1 MYVSVYVCMYV
12 CMYVHTRTLVV
23 CVCLVL
29 SLSLS
34 LALYQQNQVDVVRIC
49 GPIYGISGV
58 YSPYLW
64 PYIVRICGHV
74 LPIFFVL
81 VSIFGYILG
90 IYCQGGAPVF
100 IFFIDARDGTAGGLV
115 GWRMSRASMKKIERA
130 SALYHN
136 RPYMAICQLPETCL
150 ARPACSLEFVWF
162 ARFAHGFGTKSV
174 RSDPPS
180 TRRGRM
186 TVVSINSLK

>member
-1 MYVSVYVCMYV
+1 MAVYVTIYGHVCVIHTPQLCYICIHMYVCICIRMYV

-23 CVCLVL
+23 CVCLSL

-90 IYCQGGAPVF
+90 IHGQGGAPVF
-100 IFFIDARDGTAGGLV
+100 IFFIDARHGTAGGLV
-115 GWRMSRASMKKIERA
+115 GWRMSRASMTKIERA

-136 RPYMAICQLPETCL
+136 RPH
-150 ARPACSLEFVWF
+150 RP
-162 ARFAHGFGTKSV
+162 
-174 RSDPPS
+174 
-180 TRRGRM
+180 
-186 TVVSINSLK
+186 

>member
-1 MYVSVYVCMYV
+1 MATYVSYIHLSCAIYVYTCMYVSVYVCMYV

-23 CVCLVL
+23 CVCLSLSL

-90 IYCQGGAPVF
+90 IYGQGGAPVF
-100 IFFIDARDGTAGGLV
+100 IF
-115 GWRMSRASMKKIERA
+115 
-130 SALYHN
+130 
-136 RPYMAICQLPETCL
+136 
-150 ARPACSLEFVWF
+150 
-162 ARFAHGFGTKSV
+162 
-174 RSDPPS
+174 
-180 TRRGRM
+180 
-186 TVVSINSLK
+186 

>member
-1 MYVSVYVCMYV
+1 MAVYVTIYGHVCVIHTPKLCYICIHMYVCICIRMYV

-23 CVCLVL
+23 CVCL

-90 IYCQGGAPVF
+90 IYGQGGAPVF

-115 GWRMSRASMKKIERA
+115 GWRMSRASMKKIEPA
-130 SALYHN
+130 SGLGPMPSAWN
-136 RPYMAICQLPETCL
+136 TPG
-150 ARPACSLEFVWF
+150 ARPPLQ
-162 ARFAHGFGTKSV
+162 
-174 RSDPPS
+174 
-180 TRRGRM
+180 
-186 TVVSINSLK
+186 

>member
-1 MYVSVYVCMYV
+1 MYVCMYV
-12 CMYVHTRTLVV
+12 CTHTHAS
-23 CVCLVL
+23 CVCLSRSL

-90 IYCQGGAPVF
+90 IYGQGGHLF
-100 IFFIDARDGTAGGLV
+100 SFFSSMRAMGRRAGLLAGGC
-115 GWRMSRASMKKIERA
+115 RAHR
-130 SALYHN
+130 
-136 RPYMAICQLPETCL
+136 
-150 ARPACSLEFVWF
+150 
-162 ARFAHGFGTKSV
+162 
-174 RSDPPS
+174 
-180 TRRGRM
+180 
-186 TVVSINSLK
+186 

>member
-1 MYVSVYVCMYV
+1 MYTHVCMYLYTYV

-23 CVCLVL
+23 CICL

-34 LALYQQNQVDVVRIC
+34 LALCQQNQVDVVRIC
-49 GPIYGISGV
+49 GPIYDISGV

-90 IYCQGGAPVF
+90 IYGQGGAPVF

-115 GWRMSRASMKKIERA
+115 GWRMSRASMTKIERA

-136 RPYMAICQLPETCL
+136 QPHRA
-150 ARPACSLEFVWF
+150 
-162 ARFAHGFGTKSV
+162 
-174 RSDPPS
+174 
-180 TRRGRM
+180 
-186 TVVSINSLK
+186 

>member
-1 MYVSVYVCMYV
+1 MAIYSSYMWPSFAHIFCFG
-12 CMYVHTRTLVV
+12 VHFW
-23 CVCLVL
+23 
-29 SLSLS
+29 
-34 LALYQQNQVDVVRIC
+34 LYI
-49 GPIYGISGV
+49 
-58 YSPYLW
+58 
-64 PYIVRICGHV
+64 
-74 LPIFFVL
+74 
-81 VSIFGYILG
+81 GYIWP
-90 IYCQGGAPVF
+90 GGAPVF

-136 RPYMAICQLPETCL
+136 RPYMAIHQLPETCL

-162 ARFAHGFGTKSV
+162 ARFARGFGTKSV

-186 TVVSINSLK
+186 TVVSINSLKWKYRLHGPHLGHT

>member
-1 MYVSVYVCMYV
+1 MFVS
-12 CMYVHTRTLVV
+12 
-23 CVCLVL
+23 L

-64 PYIVRICGHV
+64 PYIIRICGHV

-90 IYCQGGAPVF
+90 IYGQGGTPVF
-100 IFFIDARDGTAGGLV
+100 IFFIDARDGTAGGRV
-115 GWRMSRASMKKIERA
+115 GGRMSRASMKRKMA
-130 SALYHN
+130 SIHSGLDFSTIYG
-136 RPYMAICQLPETCL
+136 PYMNHIFPEHARLFPAL
-150 ARPACSLEFVWF
+150 ASFV
-162 ARFAHGFGTKSV
+162 AVLIQNG
-174 RSDPPS
+174 P
-180 TRRGRM
+180 
-186 TVVSINSLK
+186 I

>member
-1 MYVSVYVCMYV
+1 MYV

-23 CVCLVL
+23 CVCLSLSL

-90 IYCQGGAPVF
+90 IYGQGGAPVF

-115 GWRMSRASMKKIERA
+115 GWRMSRASMTKIERA

-136 RPYMAICQLPETCL
+136 RPHRA
-150 ARPACSLEFVWF
+150 
-162 ARFAHGFGTKSV
+162 
-174 RSDPPS
+174 
-180 TRRGRM
+180 
-186 TVVSINSLK
+186 